1 MRADSLFL
9 MSTTHFPPVNVLFTS
24 AGRRV
29 ELLTMFRQAYKTL
42 GLKGRVVAVDI
53 DALAPTT
60 QVADRFYLVPR
71 YNDPSYLPTLV
82 DICRREEIHM
92 VFPLID
98 PEIVLMAQNR
108 EVWESTGAKLA
119 VVSLD
124 AARITQD
131 KWLIY
136 EFFKRIGVPVPQSW
150 LPEHLPTA
158 DLSDFPLFIKPRVG
172 SSSVNTFKVNNAC
185 ELDFF
190 KDHVPNPIIQEFL
203 PGEEI
208 THDVICD
215 LDGAFLGVISRIRL

>member
-1 MRADSLFL
+1 M
-9 MSTTHFPPVNVLFTS
+9 
-24 AGRRV
+24 
-29 ELLTMFRQAYKTL
+29 
-42 GLKGRVVAVDI
+42 
-53 DALAPTT
+53 
-60 QVADRFYLVPR
+60 ADRFYLVPR

-136 EFFKRIGVPVPQSW
+136 EIFKRIGVPVPQSW

-190 KDHVPNPIIQEFL
+190 KDMFPTPLFRNFYPVK
-203 PGEEI
+203 
-208 THDVICD
+208 
-215 LDGAFLGVISRIRL
+215 RLRMM